1 MYYTGPTEIISSP
14 LFDGRYSFTV
24 FRHHEDEGSKRLG
37 NGYIE
42 INNGIMTV
50 AKDGRSLD
58 TGSIDLYD
66 SFKGQIDKKGN
77 IVSSLNINIM
87 FGEEGS
93 NIVSLKGNKD
103 SQFEGAWNNDWDVI
117 LKLGKKE

>member
-1 MYYTGPTEIISSP
+1 
-14 LFDGRYSFTV
+14 
-24 FRHHEDEGSKRLG
+24 
-37 NGYIE
+37 
-42 INNGIMTV
+42 
-50 AKDGRSLD
+50 
-58 TGSIDLYD
+58 
-66 SFKGQIDKKGN
+66 
-77 IVSSLNINIM
+77 M

>member
-1 MYYTGPTEIISSP
+1 
-14 LFDGRYSFTV
+14 
-24 FRHHEDEGSKRLG
+24 
-37 NGYIE
+37 
-42 INNGIMTV
+42 MTV